1 MFSSMI
7 CTGNTLL
14 HGASPLAIVPQTAMN
29 QVICPDADAL
39 AAQALMLIQ
48 KRVLAAIDQQG
59 RATLV
64 LAGGSTPRRLYQ
76 QIATQSWPWQQIH
89 LFWGDE
95 RFVPHDHPESNY
107 RMARETWLDH
117 VAIPAANIHPMPTTP
132 LTPPEAAAA
141 YERELQAFFGL
152 QPGAFP
158 TFDVIV
164 LGMGEDGHTAS
175 LFPHT
180 AALQVCDRIVTVGQ
194 KGTEPRLTLTIPTF
208 NCGRCVLFLV
218 AGANKA
224 LAYAQVTTPAADGE
238 RWPAALIRPHSGDLW
253 WLVESSVLA

>member
-1 MFSSMI
+1 MS
-7 CTGNTLL
+7 
-14 HGASPLAIVPQTAMN
+14 HVN
-29 QVICPDADAL
+29 QVICPDMEAL
-39 AAQALMLIQ
+39 TAQALLLVH
-48 KRVLAAIDQQG
+48 KRVLAAIEQQG

-64 LAGGSTPRRLYQ
+64 LAGGNTPRRLYQ
-76 QIATQSWPWQQIH
+76 QIATQSWPWQHIH
-89 LFWGDE
+89 IFWGDE

-117 VAIPAANIHPMPTTP
+117 VPIPAGNLHPMPTVP
-132 LTPPEAAAA
+132 LTPEAAAA
-141 YERELQAFFGL
+141 AYEQELQAFFGL
-152 QPGAFP
+152 QPGEFP
-158 TFDVIV
+158 VFDVIL

-194 KGTEPRLTLTIPTF
+194 KGEEPRLTLTIPTL
-208 NCGRCVLFLV
+208 NCGRCVVFLV

-224 LAYAQVTTPAADGE
+224 PAYSQVMAGPANGE
-238 RWPAALIRPHSGDLW
+238 RFPAALIRPQAGELW

>member
-1 MFSSMI
+1 MSI
-7 CTGNTLL
+7 
-14 HGASPLAIVPQTAMN
+14 AIVPQPVMSHVN
-29 QVICPDADAL
+29 QVICPDMEAL
-39 AAQALMLIQ
+39 TAQALLLVH
-48 KRVLAAIDQQG
+48 KRVLAAIEERG

-64 LAGGSTPRRLYQ
+64 LAGGNTPRGLYQ
-76 QIATQSWPWQQIH
+76 QIATQSWPWPHLH

-117 VAIPAANIHPMPTTP
+117 VPIPAANLHPMPTVP
-132 LTPPEAAAA
+132 LTPAAAAAA
-141 YERELQAFFGL
+141 YEQELQAFFGL
-152 QPGAFP
+152 QAGEFP
-158 TFDVIV
+158 VFDVIL

-180 AALQVCDRIVTVGQ
+180 AALQVCDRMVTVGQ
-194 KGTEPRLTLTIPTF
+194 KGEEPRLTLTIPTL
-208 NCGRCVLFLV
+208 NCGRCVVFLV

-224 LAYAQVTTPAADGE
+224 AAYTQVMTASADGE
-238 RWPAALIRPHSGDLW
+238 RFPAALIRPQAGELW